1 VGGACPFIIR
11 LNPRV
16 HYLRRATEGVA
27 SNP

>member
-16 HYLRRATEGVA
+16 HYLRRATEGGV
-27 SNP
+27 